1 MAFKMKGFP
10 KHNGVD
16 LKDKRSLD
24 VKPGSAADKKHK
36 KFLDE
41 QHEESVKST
50 DYLTKTPVG
59 PRVKEGAPKKQDHTN
74 VPLSEHEKKSGVI
87 VTGGSKNEEIN
98 DLEDRIEYLESD
110 IADAGQEGPTKLRAQ
125 LMKLKQQLAKLRGN

>member
-1 MAFKMKGFP
+1 MAFKMKGFSP
-10 KHNGVD
+10 
-16 LKDKRSLD
+16 
-24 VKPGSAADKKHK
+24 
-36 KFLDE
+36 F
-41 QHEESVKST
+41 T
-50 DYLTKTPVG
+50 
-59 PRVKEGAPKKQDHTN
+59 KKQDQTN